1 MAKISAKAF
10 DSLYNLTFLDVS
22 YNKLAHLEPEYMSKL
37 KNLKTLN
44 ISGHTQMNLMEIR
57 STFQMLPELR
67 TLSMA
72 DMGSLP
78 LGVFI
83 SVSHIKVLNISGN
96 HINNETLQILNPLT
110 NLKVRICVFFNF
122 NRSNSFNRNFYVL
135 FIKN

>member
-122 NRSNSFNRNFYVL
+122 NRSNSFNRNFYLL